1 MCDCIMVTETL
12 YSSLL
17 NKYILIFLEAE
28 ELLMKMIG

>member
-1 MCDCIMVTETL
+1 MAAETP

-17 NKYILIFLEAE
+17 NKYILISLKAE